1 MPKNPSKPKVAMFGL
16 TTEAYL
22 LAAKLVDR
30 AQVAIV
36 DETLQMALELDAKFL
51 ARNPDLNELMNGEPL
66 MSFKPIENVLASS
79 SVVFFTPKLRRQTEE
94 SLIEASAKLR
104 ELSRYLA
111 NGATLVNTL
120 PTGPGGNAE
129 NIMIVEKQTGCKIGE
144 SLSYAYIPLRAGTA
158 EAKIVSFT
166 KSPGDE
172 RQLELLGFRPNVE
185 NIFGAELSY
194 VSSVLADAV
203 KMATEIELRK
213 KARDAKVISPT
224 VEKENYVD
232 DFAIHIHELKAI
244 QSSEEAGESITY
256 LAGAALKSFD
266 NYVRYVVDETREM
279 LKEMALKASR
289 TKVIILWSLDKY
301 EMRGDRLQ
309 MAENV
314 SQRLRDYVTDVEI
327 VSGPRLASGS
337 EVFDSQKHNL
347 VIVCSKGDYDAL
359 KASKKSH
366 RSVEL
371 STIQATPGMQRE

>member
-1 MPKNPSKPKVAMFGL
+1 MPKSSPKPKVAMFGL

-22 LAAKLVDR
+22 LAAKLVDK

-36 DETLQMALELDAKFL
+36 DETLQMALELDGKFL
-51 ARNPDLNELMNGEPL
+51 AKNPDLNELMNGEPL
-66 MSFKPIENVLASS
+66 LSFKPIENVLATS
-79 SVVFFTPKLRRQTEE
+79 SVVFFTPKLRRQSEE

-104 ELSRYLA
+104 ELSRYLTK
-111 NGATLVNTL
+111 GATLVNTL

-129 NIMIVEKQTGCKIGE
+129 NIMIVEKQTGCKVGD
-144 SLSYAYIPLRAGTA
+144 SLNYAYIPLRAGSA

-166 KSPGDE
+166 TSRTDE
-172 RQLELLGFRPNVE
+172 HQLELLGFSPNVQ

-194 VSSVLADAV
+194 VSSVLAGAV

-213 KARDAKVISPT
+213 KARDAKVISPPL
-224 VEKENYVD
+224 ERENYVD
-232 DFAIHIHELKAI
+232 DFSIHIHELKAI

-309 MAENV
+309 MAENI

-347 VIVCSKGDYDAL
+347 VIVCSKSDHDAL

-371 STIQATPGMQRE
+371 SLIQATPTMQRE

>member
-1 MPKNPSKPKVAMFGL
+1 MFGL

-22 LAAKLVDR
+22 LAGKLVDK

-36 DETLQMALELDAKFL
+36 DETLQMALELDSKFL
-51 ARNPDLNELMNGEPL
+51 TKNPDLNELMSGEPL

-79 SVVFFTPKLRRQTEE
+79 SVVFFTPKLRRPSEE

-104 ELSRYLA
+104 ELSKYLA
-111 NGATLVNTL
+111 TGATLVNTL

-129 NIMIVEKQTGCKIGE
+129 NIMVVEKQTGCKIGE
-144 SLSYAYIPLRAGTA
+144 SMNYAYIPLRAGTA
-158 EAKIVSFT
+158 EAKVVSFT
-166 KSPGDE
+166 APYKDE
-172 RQLELLGFRPNVE
+172 HPLELLGFRANVQS
-185 NIFGAELSY
+185 IFGAELSY
-194 VSSVLADAV
+194 VSSVLAGAV

-213 KARDAKVISPT
+213 KGRDAKAILPPA
-224 VEKENYVD
+224 EKENYFD
-232 DFAIHIHELKAI
+232 DFALDIHELKAI

-279 LKEMALKASR
+279 LKEMELKASR
-289 TKVIILWSLDKY
+289 TKIVILWSLDKY
-301 EMRGDRLQ
+301 EMCGDRLQ
-309 MAENV
+309 MAENI

-347 VIVCSKGDYDAL
+347 VIVCSKSDNDAL
-359 KASKKSH
+359 KASKRSH
-366 RSVEL
+366 RSVGL
-371 STIQATPGMQRE
+371 SVIHATAGMQRE

>member
-1 MPKNPSKPKVAMFGL
+1 MFGL

-22 LAAKLVDR
+22 LATRLVDR
-30 AQVAIV
+30 ATVAIV
-36 DETLQMALELDAKFL
+36 DETLQMALDLDSKFL
-51 ARNPDLNELMNGEPL
+51 MRNPDLSELMNGEPL

-79 SVVFFTPKLRRQTEE
+79 SVVFFTPKLRRPSEE

-129 NIMIVEKQTGCKIGE
+129 NIMVVEKQTGCKIGE
-144 SLSYAYIPLRAGTA
+144 SMNYAYIPLRPGTA
-158 EAKIVSFT
+158 DARVVSFT
-166 KSPGDE
+166 ASHRDE
-172 RQLELLGFRPNVE
+172 NPLEALGFKANVQ

-194 VSSVLADAV
+194 VSSVLTSAV
-203 KMATEIELRK
+203 KMATEIELMK
-213 KARDAKVISPT
+213 KARDAKVLSPAA
-224 VEKENYVD
+224 ENENYFD
-232 DFAIHIHELKAI
+232 DFALDIHELKAI

-279 LKEMALKASR
+279 LKELELKASR
-289 TKVIILWSLDKY
+289 TKVIILWSLDRY

-309 MAENV
+309 MAENI
-314 SQRLRDYVTDVEI
+314 SQRLRDYVTDVEV
-327 VSGPRLASGS
+327 VSGRRLASGS

-347 VIVCSKGDYDAL
+347 AIVCSKSDHDSL

-366 RSVEL
+366 RSVGL
-371 STIQATPGMQRE
+371 SIIHATPTMQRE